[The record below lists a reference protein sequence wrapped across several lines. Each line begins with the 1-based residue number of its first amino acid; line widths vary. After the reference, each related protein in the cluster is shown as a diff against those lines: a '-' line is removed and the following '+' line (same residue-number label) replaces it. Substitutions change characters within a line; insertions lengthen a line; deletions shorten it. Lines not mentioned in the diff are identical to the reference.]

1 MQISAPIRLLKS
13 GIFTLVL
20 PLLVL
25 SGLACTNADL
35 KLLEGV
41 LGEVDSVNGQV
52 TIVTADGRT
61 VTLTI
66 DTETLVE
73 TEQGSAALE
82 ALVPGADIAITLNE
96 NGEVVRKIKAH
107 LAKVEGNIVK
117 IDAGQITIQGKHGE
131 LVTLTVNEGTR
142 IELEDDFPGS
152 LADLQV
158 GMEAEVRYNPENSV
172 ALRVETEKE
181 DTEIKGAI
189 IHVADDK
196 ITIATKQGRQVTLI
210 VGPGTRIDWDGQGP
224 DGLDRLAEGLKVK
237 AKFDSFTLRASKL
250 EVEED
255 AAEAKVEGRLVEVSA
270 EQITVRT
277 DQGVELTLEVN
288 NATRIKLHDEQ
299 RTLQDLPVGQIVE
312 IKYNP
317 ITKVA
322 IRVEVED

>member
-13 GIFTLVL
+13 GVFTLVL

-25 SGLACTNADL
+25 GGLACTNADL

-66 DTETLVE
+66 DTETSVE

-82 ALVPGADIAITLNE
+82 ALVPGAEVAITLN
-96 NGEVVRKIKAH
+96 GEGAVVHKIKAH
-107 LAKVEGNIVK
+107 LAKVEGNIVN
-117 IDAGQITIQGKHGE
+117 IEADQITIQGEHGE

-142 IELEDDFPGS
+142 FEFEDDVLGS
-152 LADLQV
+152 LADLHV
-158 GMEAEVRYNPENSV
+158 GMEAEVRYNPETSV
-172 ALRVETEKE
+172 ALRIETDQE
-181 DTEIKGAI
+181 DAEIEGAI
-189 IHVADDK
+189 VAIEGDQ
-196 ITIATKQGRQVTLI
+196 ITIASENGRMITVI
-210 VGPGTRIDWDGQGP
+210 VGPGTRIKWDHQNPIGL
-224 DGLDRLAEGLKVK
+224 DGLVEGLKVE
-237 AKFDSFTLRASKL
+237 AKFDSFTLQASKL

-288 NATRIKLHDEQ
+288 NATRIKLYDEQ